1 MIILKILVAVVG
13 VLMSLSYFPQAYLIY
28 KNKSARD
35 VSLLSFSIF
44 AFGTVVWVIYG
55 FALNDM
61 SIVAS
66 FSLGVIGSWLVLAL
80 KLIYK

>member
-28 KNKSARD
+28 KNKSAKD

-44 AFGTVVWVIYG
+44 AFGTVVWVLYG
-55 FALNDM
+55 LALHDM

-66 FSLGVIGSWLVLAL
+66 FSIGVVGSWLVLIL
-80 KLIYK
+80 KLMYK